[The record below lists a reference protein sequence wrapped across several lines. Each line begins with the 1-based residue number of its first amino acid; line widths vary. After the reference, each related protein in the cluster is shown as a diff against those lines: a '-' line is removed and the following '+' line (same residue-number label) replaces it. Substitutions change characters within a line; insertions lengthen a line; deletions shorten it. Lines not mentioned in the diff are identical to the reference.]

1 MTKDKGEDFM
11 NKKNKV
17 YKNEKAITLVSLV
30 VTIILLLILAGISI
44 KNLSNTEIFNKTKEA
59 KEKSEISTEEEIIHI
74 NIIST
79 NSNRYSEKEIKKLGT
94 TLYDKNLE
102 NGEKWDIVV
111 NSNTLEKY
119 GTGWNYIPK
128 GTEIE
133 DYGKTKYYWVAN
145 YDTGEIKQIDEN
157 FAELSYK
164 SSLAVTDK
172 LALNIDATN
181 AEDNEWDGI
190 IKYGDVT
197 YSKKN
202 KSLYFDGDGDYL
214 ELSKKADFSNGFTF
228 EIYANLD
235 RILYYNKSRQ
245 IGSGLFCKLSS
256 LEKECTQAMRFGYAD
271 AGMIC
276 KLNGW
281 STWQGYGERIKT
293 SSAICTIDENNPGYE
308 QNKDFYLTIVYK
320 RYDENNPQWTE
331 KADKF
336 EYYINGNLYGY
347 TYYGIDSYNE
357 GCESWNTDTAHF
369 YLGVCPWH
377 DPGNLYYLKGNVY
390 CSRLYE
396 RALSSEE
403 VQKNVKQTELYR
415 QVIQ

>member
-197 YSKKN
+197 YSKEN

-235 RILYYNKSRQ
+235 RIKYDNGSGK
-245 IGSGLFCKLSS
+245 IGNGLFCKLTS
-256 LEKECTQAMRFGYAD
+256 LENELTQSMRFGFTSFNAICKFCYRSSWQGKKQKLETVDVGDVRAED
-271 AGMIC
+271 AGY
-276 KLNGW
+276 
-281 STWQGYGERIKT
+281 T
-293 SSAICTIDENNPGYE
+293 
-308 QNKDFYLTIVYK
+308 QNKDFYLTFVYR
-320 RYDENNPQWTE
+320 RYNKENPEWDEV
-331 KADKF
+331 ADKI

-377 DPGNLYYLKGNVY
+377 NPGNLYYLKGNVY

>member
-197 YSKKN
+197 YSKEN

-235 RILYYNKSRQ
+235 RILYYNKSGR
-245 IGSGLFCKLSS
+245 IGNGLFCKIS
-256 LEKECTQAMRFGYAD
+256 LLKNDLTESMRFGYSES
-271 AGMIC
+271 GMIC
-276 KLNGW
+276 KLTNW
-281 STWQGYGERIKT
+281 SSWNGYGDKIKT
-293 SSAICTIDENNPGYE
+293 AGAICTIDENNPGYE

-320 RYDENNPQWTE
+320 RYDENNPQWSE

-336 EYYINGNLYGY
+336 EYYIDGNLYGY

-357 GCESWNTDTAHF
+357 GCKNWNTDTAHF

-377 DPGNLYYLKGNVY
+377 TPGNLYYLKGNVY

-415 QVIQ
+415 QVVQ

>member
-197 YSKKN
+197 YSKEN

-235 RILYYNKSRQ
+235 RIKYDNGSGK
-245 IGSGLFCKLSS
+245 IGNGLFCKLTS
-256 LEKECTQAMRFGYAD
+256 LENELTQSMRFGFTSFNAICKFCYRSSWQGKKQKLETVDVGDVRAED
-271 AGMIC
+271 AGY
-276 KLNGW
+276 
-281 STWQGYGERIKT
+281 T
-293 SSAICTIDENNPGYE
+293 
-308 QNKDFYLTIVYK
+308 QNKDFYLTFVYR
-320 RYDENNPQWTE
+320 RYNKENPEWDEVT
-331 KADKF
+331 DKI

-357 GCESWNTDTAHF
+357 D
-369 YLGVCPWH
+369 
-377 DPGNLYYLKGNVY
+377 
-390 CSRLYE
+390 
-396 RALSSEE
+396 
-403 VQKNVKQTELYR
+403 VK
-415 QVIQ
+415 VGIQIRPIFI

>member
-145 YDTGEIKQIDEN
+145 YDTGEIKKIDEN

-197 YSKKN
+197 YSKEN

-214 ELSKKADFSNGFTF
+214 ELSKKADFSNGCTF

-235 RILYYNKSRQ
+235 RILYYNKS
-245 IGSGLFCKLSS
+245 
-256 LEKECTQAMRFGYAD
+256 
-271 AGMIC
+271 
-276 KLNGW
+276 
-281 STWQGYGERIKT
+281 
-293 SSAICTIDENNPGYE
+293 
-308 QNKDFYLTIVYK
+308 
-320 RYDENNPQWTE
+320 
-331 KADKF
+331 
-336 EYYINGNLYGY
+336 
-347 TYYGIDSYNE
+347 
-357 GCESWNTDTAHF
+357 
-369 YLGVCPWH
+369 
-377 DPGNLYYLKGNVY
+377 
-390 CSRLYE
+390 
-396 RALSSEE
+396 
-403 VQKNVKQTELYR
+403 
-415 QVIQ
+415 